1 LKLPPFTLH
10 RPESVGQASRLLA
23 DLGDEGAAYCG
34 GTELLLAM
42 KLGLAS
48 YEHLVDL
55 KRVSAL
61 RGITGLPSSGVRI
74 GAAATHREIETSP
87 VLRARYPELCA
98 MISQVAN
105 VRVRS
110 VGTLGGNLC
119 FADPHSDPASFLLA
133 AGATMICQH
142 GEATRRIP
150 ASAFLT
156 GLYETALAPG
166 ELLTAVELPVR
177 PPRTALS
184 HLRFKLTERPAV
196 IVTAMLTLAAAEAAP
211 PTATGS
217 AITGSAATGS
227 AATGSTVSGSA
238 ATGPAVTGRSGA
250 GPVVAGAR
258 LIVGSVGR
266 VPFTADPA
274 ILVGAAAADFGARAE
289 ACAGQAAARCTPR
302 PDGEASAEYL
312 RHLVFIHAR
321 QALWDAFTS
330 ASQPR

>member
-10 RPESVGQASRLLA
+10 RPESAGQASRLLA

-55 KRVSAL
+55 KRVSGL
-61 RGITGLPSSGVRI
+61 RGITPLPSGGVRI
-74 GAAATHREIETSP
+74 GAATTHREIETSAI
-87 VLRARYPELCA
+87 LRASYPEMCA

-133 AGATMICQH
+133 AGATMVCQL
-142 GEATRRIP
+142 GETIRRIP
-150 ASAFLT
+150 AAAFWT

-166 ELLTAVELPVR
+166 ELLTAVDL
-177 PPRTALS
+177 PPRPDRAALT

-196 IVTAMLTLAAAEAAP
+196 TVTALLTLAAA
-211 PTATGS
+211 GS
-217 AITGSAATGS
+217 AS
-227 AATGSTVSGSA
+227 
-238 ATGPAVTGRSGA
+238 PAVAT
-250 GPVVAGAR
+250 AR
-258 LIVGSVGR
+258 LVVGSVGS
-266 VPFTADPA
+266 VPFAAGTAVLA
-274 ILVGAAAADFGARAE
+274 GAAASDFEARATE
-289 ACAGQAAARCTPR
+289 CAEQAAAGCAPL
-302 PDGEASAEYL
+302 PDGEASADYL
-312 RHLVFIHAR
+312 RHLVFLHAR
-321 QALWDAFTS
+321 QALREAFTR
-330 ASQPR
+330 ASEPR

>member
-1 LKLPPFTLH
+1 LKLPPFALH

-61 RGITGLPSSGVRI
+61 RGIAALPSGGVRI

-150 ASAFLT
+150 AAAFLT

-166 ELLTAVELPVR
+166 ELLTAVELPAR
-177 PPRTALS
+177 PHRTALS

-196 IVTAMLTLAAAEAAP
+196 TVTAMLTLAAAE
-211 PTATGS
+211 
-217 AITGSAATGS
+217 
-227 AATGSTVSGSA
+227 
-238 ATGPAVTGRSGA
+238 
-250 GPVVAGAR
+250 VAQAR
-258 LIVGSVGR
+258 LTVGSVGSI
-266 VPFTADPA
+266 PFAADTTVLA
-274 ILVGAAAADFGARAE
+274 GAAAADFGARAE
-289 ACAGQAAARCTPR
+289 ACAEQAAAGCAPL

-321 QALWDAFTS
+321 QALRAAFAS
-330 ASQPR
+330 AS

>member
-10 RPESVGQASRLLA
+10 RPESAGQASRLLA

-42 KLGLAS
+42 KLGLAA

-55 KRVSAL
+55 KRIGAL
-61 RGITGLPSSGVRI
+61 RGITVLPSGGVRV
-74 GAAATHREIETSP
+74 GAAATHYEIETSP

-119 FADPHSDPASFLLA
+119 FADPHSDPAPFLMA
-133 AGATMICQH
+133 AGATMVCQH
-142 GEATRRIP
+142 GETIRRVP
-150 ASAFLT
+150 AASFLT

-166 ELLTAVELPVR
+166 ELLTAVELPAR
-177 PPRTALS
+177 PHRTALS
-184 HLRFKLTERPAV
+184 HLRFTLTERPAV
-196 IVTAMLTLAAAEAAP
+196 TVTAMLTLAAAEVAP
-211 PTATGS
+211 
-217 AITGSAATGS
+217 
-227 AATGSTVSGSA
+227 
-238 ATGPAVTGRSGA
+238 
-250 GPVVAGAR
+250 PVVAQAR
-258 LIVGSVGR
+258 LIVGSVGS
-266 VPFTADPA
+266 VPGAADTSVVLDA
-274 ILVGAAAADFGARAE
+274 SAAGFAAAAE
-289 ACAGQAAARCTPR
+289 VCASQAAARCTPL

-321 QALWDAFTS
+321 QALRDAFAR

>member
-10 RPESVGQASRLLA
+10 RPGSVGQASRLLA

-55 KRVSAL
+55 KRVSSL

-142 GEATRRIP
+142 GEATRRVP
-150 ASAFLT
+150 AAAFLT

-166 ELLTAVELPVR
+166 ELLTAVELPAR
-177 PPRTALS
+177 PHRTALS

-196 IVTAMLTLAAAEAAP
+196 TVTALLTLAPAGVAAP
-211 PTATGS
+211 A
-217 AITGSAATGS
+217 
-227 AATGSTVSGSA
+227 V
-238 ATGPAVTGRSGA
+238 TGPAVTRPAVTRPAVTRPAVTRPSVA
-250 GPVVAGAR
+250 GPVVAEAR
-258 LIVGSVGR
+258 LIVGSVGS
-266 VPFTADPA
+266 VPFAADA
-274 ILVGAAAADFGARAE
+274 TILLGAATADFGARAE
-289 ACAGQAAARCTPR
+289 ACAGQAAAGCTPL

-321 QALWDAFTS
+321 QALREAFAHPS
-330 ASQPR
+330 